1 MPKKNMIL
9 VTFFIFFAI
18 GILFSPQRAFAQDV
32 WIGNDD
38 GSDLYLIND
47 TIHSPNENAVKVSV
61 KYVRN
66 GELEKVDLW
75 SFGCFKGEWRYSTE
89 RMRQRGTTSRVIE
102 NGLSGR
108 ILNYCLDNL
117 P

>member
-1 MPKKNMIL
+1 MKKNVLL
-9 VTFFIFFAI
+9 VTVISLI
-18 GILFSPQRAFAQDV
+18 TIVMMYLPQRALAQDV

-38 GSDLYLIND
+38 GSELYLIND
-47 TIHSPNENAVKVSV
+47 TIYSPNENAVKVSV

-66 GELEKVDLW
+66 GELEKVDRW

-89 RMRQRGTTSRVIE
+89 KMRQRGTTSRVIE
-102 NGLSGR
+102 NGISGR
-108 ILNYCLDNL
+108 ILNYCLEYL